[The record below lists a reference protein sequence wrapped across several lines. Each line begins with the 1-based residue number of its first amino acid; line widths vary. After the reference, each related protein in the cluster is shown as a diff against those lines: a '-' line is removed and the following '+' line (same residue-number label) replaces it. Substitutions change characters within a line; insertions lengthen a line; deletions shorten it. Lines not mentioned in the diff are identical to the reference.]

1 VYDPV
6 VASAPGSTVRRL
18 TSLTKDTA
26 ARVERRLAKRYSDV
40 ELRQLKAM
48 ERAFSGA
55 RGPELLMFGE
65 SNMVWTVRDEEDRRH
80 LAEMIRDELGG
91 HIKLQGMVG
100 PGYNPRII
108 MAMLSAL
115 PACKSQP
122 KVVIVPMSIL
132 MATTHWLAHP
142 VLGYEQTAAEMRELI
157 AKGGARPRRLQQPT
171 DAAWD
176 AYDHLPA
183 PSLIGARR
191 TVGELRLITSAT
203 PTTRW
208 QQAVRLRHLM
218 DSYNAERLE
227 PDSLGVKLVG
237 EMAAMIRDQG
247 HNSVA
252 YVPPIN
258 LDVSD
263 KTLGAASREHIVR
276 NAQILA
282 DSYAAAAGDSG
293 TVVNCVDQCPV
304 GDFADPLHLTESGR
318 RHVASLIAEAI
329 RPYL

>member
-1 VYDPV
+1 M
-6 VASAPGSTVRRL
+6 RRL
-18 TSLTKDTA
+18 TSLTKDTV

-48 ERAFSGA
+48 ERAYSGA
-55 RGPELLMFGE
+55 HGPELLMFGE

-80 LAEMIRDELGG
+80 LAQMIQDELGG
-91 HIKLQGMVG
+91 QIKLQGMVG

-132 MATTHWLAHP
+132 MATTQWLAHP
-142 VLGYEQTAAEMRELI
+142 VLGYEQAAAEMRTLI
-157 AKGGARPRRLQQPT
+157 ANKVARPRRLQPPT

-176 AYDHLPA
+176 TYDHLPA

-218 DSYNAERLE
+218 DSYNAEKLE
-227 PDSLGVKLVG
+227 PDSFGVKLVA
-237 EMAAMIRDQG
+237 EMATMIRDQG
-247 HNSVA
+247 LHSVA
-252 YVPPIN
+252 YIPPIN
-258 LDVSD
+258 LEVSD
-263 KTLGAASREHIVR
+263 KTLGPDSRAHILH
-276 NAQILA
+276 NAQLLV
-282 DSYAAAAGDSG
+282 DSYSTAAGDSG
-293 TVVNCVDQCPV
+293 TVVNCVDQCGV
-304 GDFADPLHLTESGR
+304 SDFADPLHLTESGR
-318 RHVASLIAEAI
+318 RHVASLIAAAI